1 MNNLTSQLLHNVFKS
16 FPKELTRSSTN
27 TEELIS
33 LAVVSFTLV
42 TWMFD
47 LKVLADQKRDS
58 SHSKEIL
65 SYEIFNHDLGKWK
78 ESRVRTE
85 SHQTFSLAFV

>member
-27 TEELIS
+27 TEELLS

-47 LKVLADQKRDS
+47 LKVLVDQKRDS

-65 SYEIFNHDLGKWK
+65 RYEIFHH
-78 ESRVRTE
+78 VRPWEMKGT
-85 SHQTFSLAFV
+85 

>member
-1 MNNLTSQLLHNVFKS
+1 MHQNHQELMSQLFLLYFSRKKFKADELKMNNLTSQLLHNVFKS

-42 TWMFD
+42 T
-47 LKVLADQKRDS
+47 
-58 SHSKEIL
+58 
-65 SYEIFNHDLGKWK
+65 
-78 ESRVRTE
+78 
-85 SHQTFSLAFV
+85 